1 MATTEVRA
9 QLSVIASV
17 TPASP
22 RTGALL
28 AALSAYTDGE
38 KWTSGNGSGQADTI
52 YIGAGSLGSGGSVS
66 YNTLAAGALLDIDKA
81 TVDLD
86 ELKGIMVVCLT
97 GAIKIDAPAANFA
110 PFFGTASDFI
120 PLAAGE
126 VWVRT
131 FGAAGRNVQT
141 DSKWDIVET
150 ASSTATYTILFWG
163 AS

>member
-9 QLSVIASV
+9 LLSVIASV

-22 RTGALL
+22 RIGALL
-28 AALSAYTDGE
+28 ASLSVSTDGE
-38 KWTSGNGSGQADTI
+38 KWTSGNGSGQADTV
-52 YIGAGSLGSGGSVS
+52 YIASGSLTSGGSVS

-97 GAIKIDAPAANFA
+97 GSIKVDAPAANFA

-120 PLAAGE
+120 PLTAGE
-126 VWVRT
+126 CWVRT
-131 FGAAGRNVQT
+131 FGAVGRDVQT
-141 DSKWDIVET
+141 NSKWDIVET
-150 ASSTATYTILFWG
+150 ASSNATYTILFWG